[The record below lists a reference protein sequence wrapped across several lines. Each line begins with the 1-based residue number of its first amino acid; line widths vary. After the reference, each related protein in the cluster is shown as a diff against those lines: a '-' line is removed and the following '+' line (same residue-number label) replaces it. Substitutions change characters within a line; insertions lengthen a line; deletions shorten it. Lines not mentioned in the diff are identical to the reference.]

1 MPSHNLQSLFWLNGL
16 TKCLPRVRPYT
27 KVKKSK
33 IKEIK
38 LKILHLPLKKSCCSW
53 MLVVFCI
60 HLVLFESKITLGITI
75 EKKFENCTLFSKKS
89 WVMYD
94 EKLITT
100 QVKSMNNHQSKVGY
114 SLKYK

>member
-1 MPSHNLQSLFWLNGL
+1 MSSM
-16 TKCLPRVRPYT
+16 VRPYT

-38 LKILHLPLKKSCCSW
+38 LKMLHLPLKKSCCSW

-75 EKKFENCTLFSKKS
+75 EKKLKIAHCFLKS
-89 WVMYD
+89 PESCIM
-94 EKLITT
+94 K
-100 QVKSMNNHQSKVGY
+100 N
-114 SLKYK
+114 